1 MDHGDRMSIRT
12 DRHDRV
18 MTIAF
23 DRPER
28 RNAIT
33 AAMYTAVTEA
43 LEAAAADPAVRVVLV
58 TGSSDCFTSGNDV
71 EDFLKNPPQADDSP
85 VARFLPTIA
94 TFPKPLVAAPCGAT
108 VGVGVTMLLHCDV
121 VYAGDN
127 AKFQIPFVPLG
138 ICPEAGSS
146 LLLPMIAGY
155 QSAAEK
161 LLFGEPFGADEAM
174 RMGFVNRVLPAAEAI
189 AFATGRAAKLAALP
203 PASVRTT
210 KRLLKSAWA
219 EPLARHMREE
229 LAHFRQLLVAPE
241 AREAMSA
248 FMEKRQPDFSRFT

>member
-1 MDHGDRMSIRT
+1 MTIRT
-12 DRHDRV
+12 DIHDRV
-18 MTIAF
+18 MTVAF

-33 AAMYTAVTEA
+33 AAMYQGVTEA
-43 LEAAAADPAVRVVLV
+43 LEAAAADASVRVVLL
-58 TGSSDCFTSGNDV
+58 TGSADCFTSGNDV
-71 EDFLKNPPQADDSP
+71 EDFVKHPPQAEDSP

-94 TFPKPLVAAPCGAT
+94 TFAKPIVAAPCGAT
-108 VGVGVTMLLHCDV
+108 VGVGVTMLFHCDV

-155 QSAAEK
+155 QAAAEK
-161 LLFGEPFGADEAM
+161 LLFGEPFGPDEAL

-189 AFATGRAAKLAALP
+189 GFATERAAKLASLP
-203 PASVRTT
+203 PSSVRTT
-210 KRLLKSAWA
+210 KQLLKSAWA
-219 EPLARHMREE
+219 EPLARQMREE
-229 LAHFRQLLVAPE
+229 MGRFRQLLAGPE

-248 FMEKRQPDFSRFT
+248 FLEKRKPDFSRFS